1 VAKEGKEEEENL
13 QRGDEGVHDGC
24 STAGEDLGS
33 LPSVGGGERFI
44 WGLQGLKT
52 WWREKERRKELVA
65 DRGMTVFFFFADF
78 GPNFLDARSMKST
91 PIYRKWKTI
100 ILSIQGKYFSH

>member
-1 VAKEGKEEEENL
+1 VAKEEKEEEENL

-33 LPSVGGGERFI
+33 SPSVGGGERFM

-52 WWREKERRKELVA
+52 WWREKEKRKKLVA
-65 DRGMTVFFFFADF
+65 DRGMTVFFFFCRF
-78 GPNFLDARSMKST
+78 WT
-91 PIYRKWKTI
+91 
-100 ILSIQGKYFSH
+100 QFS